1 MKRIARSA
9 MNAVKRKVFPVPGTS
24 RKRHAADMNSNLLSV
39 ESDESSL
46 ETDSGKL

>member
-1 MKRIARSA
+1 
-9 MNAVKRKVFPVPGTS
+9 MNAVRRTLSLVPGTS

>member
-1 MKRIARSA
+1 
-9 MNAVKRKVFPVPGTS
+9 MNAVRRTLLPVTGTS

-46 ETDSGKL
+46 ETESGKL